1 MRFIWEQGYDRYR
14 DIAEGNL
21 QFLLKVLVLFGN
33 LLYICLYNPKT
44 RNEWIRFIGHIECC
58 LVTYPLILSV
68 ISMMR

>member
-1 MRFIWEQGYDRYR
+1 MRFIWEQGYD
-14 DIAEGNL
+14 
-21 QFLLKVLVLFGN
+21 
-33 LLYICLYNPKT
+33 ICLYNPKT